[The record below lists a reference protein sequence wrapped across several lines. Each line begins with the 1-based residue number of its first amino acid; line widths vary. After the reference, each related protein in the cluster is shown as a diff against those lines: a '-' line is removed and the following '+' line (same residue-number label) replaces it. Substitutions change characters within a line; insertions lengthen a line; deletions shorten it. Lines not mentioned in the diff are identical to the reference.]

1 MVSSTYSSPQQKSL
15 PNIFIGFIM
24 HRFFIF
30 LLFSGMACAAEPIRI
45 GELLVCFS
53 DGVNPDVA
61 VKDWSHQHPEWNLSL
76 GPLRSSQLK
85 CYEIFYRPEGD
96 SPDRILVWVKQQR
109 SIRMAQHNHSLQK
122 RSTEP
127 NDSLF
132 PKSWHWS
139 NTGQQGGLPGADV
152 DALSAWDSVTSSALP
167 NGDTALVA
175 VVDGGADRYHPDLH
189 FWTNAHE
196 VPGNGI
202 DDDQNGYVDDVRG
215 WNAFNQTD
223 SFPRDPHGTHVCGLV
238 GARGNNGR
246 GVCGAVW
253 GLPIIPIRGSSTNEA
268 TVVEAYSYALS
279 LKQRYLLSGGNMG
292 ACIVAIN
299 SSFGVDNGMPSQYPI
314 WCEMFDSLGAAG
326 ILSVSATTNNR
337 VDVDAVGD
345 MPTRCSSP
353 YQITVT
359 SSNRNDGHQ
368 AGGLGLFSVDLAA
381 PGHQIWSTYPGGGYV
396 AYNGTSMA
404 APQVAGAI
412 ALLCGR
418 ASAGLALALRQQPA
432 AAAVLLKRVVMQS
445 VDPLL
450 WLTDS
455 SVSGGRLNL
464 KRAIDRLPIEEALSL
479 STFPTATN
487 EPSCYVWPQPAR
499 NQCRIHWV
507 SGDLRS
513 IRLYNTMGQTV
524 LFFSNQLPGVFD
536 VSSLE
541 PGIYLLQLSGEHQ
554 PIKLLVN

>member
-1 MVSSTYSSPQQKSL
+1 MVWAS
-15 PNIFIGFIM
+15 
-24 HRFFIF
+24 
-30 LLFSGMACAAEPIRI
+30 EPLRS

-53 DGVNPDVA
+53 EGVHAGNA
-61 VKDWSHQHPEWNLSL
+61 VNDWRKQQPEWEFAL
-76 GPLRSSQLK
+76 GALRSPQFR
-85 CYEIFYRPEGD
+85 CYEIFYHPQGQT
-96 SPDRILVWVKQQR
+96 PDRILAWVKQQPG
-109 SIRMAQHNHSLQK
+109 IRLAQHNHVLQV
-122 RSTEP
+122 RSTVP

-132 PKSWHWS
+132 PQSWHWN

-152 DALSAWDSVTSSALP
+152 DAPSAWDSVTTSALP

-175 VVDGGADRYHPDLH
+175 VVDGGADRYHPDLR
-189 FWTNAHE
+189 FWTNTHE
-196 VPGNGI
+196 VAGNGI

-223 SFPRDPHGTHVCGLV
+223 SIPRDPHGTHVCGLV

-253 GLPIIPIRGSSTNEA
+253 GLPIVPIRGSSTNEA

-279 LKQRYLLSGGNMG
+279 LKQRYINTSGNMG

-299 SSFGVDNGMPSQYPI
+299 SSFGVDNALPAQYPI

-326 ILSVSATTNNR
+326 ILGVSAVSNNS

-359 SSNRNDGHQ
+359 SSNRYDEHQ
-368 AGGLGLFSVDLAA
+368 SGGLGFVSVDLAA
-381 PGHQIWSTYPGGGYV
+381 PGRQIWSTYPGGGYV

-404 APQVAGAI
+404 APQVAGAV

-418 ASAGLALALRQQPA
+418 ASLGLAQAIRQQPA
-432 AAAVLLKRVVMQS
+432 AAALLLKRVVMQT
-445 VDPLL
+445 VDPLP

-464 KRAIDRLPIEEALSL
+464 KGAIDRLPLEEALSL
-479 STFPTATN
+479 GIAPHSKSNATW
-487 EPSCYVWPQPAR
+487 SVWPQPAHNR
-499 NQCRIHWV
+499 CRISWT
-507 SGDLRS
+507 SGDLRT
-513 IRLYNTMGQTV
+513 IRLFDVMGQEV
-524 LFFSNQLPGVFD
+524 LLFSNQPPGEFD
-536 VSSLE
+536 VSSLK
-541 PGIYLLQLSGEHQ
+541 PGIYIVQLSGEHQ
-554 PIKLLVN
+554 QIKLLLH